1 MKKYYFFL
9 LIPILL
15 ISIHA
20 PAQFQKI
27 KKTETARPV
36 TKPVMVNNQPVVIK
50 NTVLTNPVY
59 DFSNVKICVDQPSVA
74 NNLPPRINSAG
85 QPIPK
90 INSDGSLSTTGVIRQ
105 PLAAETIK
113 MWDPG
118 QTITVFLSTNNGSAT
133 IRDKVM
139 FYARQWETIANIK
152 FDFNGSFKT
161 AQIKIQFDNNNLNWS
176 WIGKDVLFNPLGL
189 YTMHYGSIDAST
201 EESNLKGLVL
211 HEFGHALGFIHE
223 HQSPAGGI
231 QWDKEKVYAFFGGP
245 PNNWSRGDVD
255 FNLFN
260 KYSSTATNYSAYDRN
275 SIMHYSFPASLTTNG
290 MGSPQNNDFSSTD
303 RSYAGQLYPFP
314 VTPANATGTLRTGD
328 DCDLVNFV
336 VEYNAVPADKI
347 EFIIELGQY
356 NNKTV
361 TWWKQIGIPK
371 TNNTETFLWVQ
382 NHSLIAS
389 ENRTT
394 LAMQIPFN
402 EIDINKGISFWKAK
416 MFGVHTPLN
425 YKWNVLPAVR
435 GGCRIT
441 LSWNKDSC
449 L

>member
-1 MKKYYFFL
+1 MKKYYFFFL
-9 LIPILL
+9 AAVLFV
-15 ISIHA
+15 SIDA
-20 PAQFQKI
+20 VAQFQKI
-27 KKTETARPV
+27 NKSENARPV
-36 TKPVMVNNQPVVIK
+36 AKPEPVNKQTSVIK

-59 DFSNVKICVDQPSVA
+59 DFSNVKICVDQHSVA

-85 QPIPK
+85 EPIHK

-105 PLAAETIK
+105 PLAAETMK
-113 MWDPG
+113 MWDVG
-118 QTITVFLSTNNGSAT
+118 QIITVFLSTNNGSAA
-133 IRDKVM
+133 IREKVM
-139 FYARQWETIANIK
+139 FYARQWETIANIR

-161 AQIKIQFDNNNLNWS
+161 AQIKIQFDNDNRNWS
-176 WIGKDVLFNPLGL
+176 LIGKDVLFNPLGF
-189 YTMHYGSIDAST
+189 YTMHYGSIDGST
-201 EESNLKGLVL
+201 EESIKGLVL

-245 PNNWSRGDVD
+245 PNNWSRGEVD
-255 FNLFN
+255 LYLFK
-260 KYSSTATNYSAYDRN
+260 KYSVTTTNYSTYDRN

-290 MGSPQNNDFSSTD
+290 IGSSQNNDFSSTD
-303 RSYAGQLYPFP
+303 RSYARQLYPFP
-314 VTPANATGTLRTGD
+314 ITPANATGILRTGD

-336 VEYNAVPADKI
+336 VEYDAVPADKI

-356 NNKTV
+356 SNKTV

-402 EIDINKGISFWKAK
+402 EIDINRGISFWKAK
-416 MFGVHTPLN
+416 FLGVHTLLN

-435 GGCRIT
+435 GGCKIT
-441 LSWNKDSC
+441 LSWNKDTC

>member
-1 MKKYYFFL
+1 MKK
-9 LIPILL
+9 ILL
-15 ISIHA
+15 TVASLCFLVNVT

-36 TKPVMVNNQPVVIK
+36 AKPVMVNDQTVVIK
-50 NTVLTNPVY
+50 NTVLTNPNPVY
-59 DFSNVKICVDQPSVA
+59 DFSKVKICVDQPSVA

-105 PLAAETIK
+105 PLSAETLK

-118 QTITVFLSTNNGSAT
+118 QTITVFLSTNIGSAA

-139 FYARQWETIANIK
+139 LYARQWETIANIK
-152 FDFNGSFKT
+152 FDFNGSFRT
-161 AQIKIQFDNNNLNWS
+161 AQIKVFFDLSNQNWS
-176 WIGKDVLFNPLGL
+176 WIGKDVLFNPFGL
-189 YTMHYGSIDAST
+189 YTMNFGSLALTD
-201 EESNLKGLVL
+201 ESGFKGLVL

-231 QWDKEKVYAFFGGP
+231 QWDREKVYAFFGGP
-245 PNNWSRGDVD
+245 PNNWSRVAVD
-255 FNLFN
+255 FNLFT
-260 KYSSTATNYSAYDRN
+260 KYSTTTTNYSAYDRN

-290 MGSPQNNDFSSTD
+290 LGSSQNNDFSSTD

-314 VTPANATGTLRTGD
+314 VTPATATGTLRPID
-328 DCDLVNFV
+328 DCDLVDFV

-356 NNKTV
+356 NNKKV
-361 TWWKQIGIPK
+361 TWWKQIGIPR

-394 LAMQIPFN
+394 LTMQIPFN
-402 EIDINKGISFWKAK
+402 EIDMNKGISFWKAK

-425 YKWNVLPAVR
+425 YKWNVLPAIK